1 MKKTIKNDAETICK
15 QKRMWEFVFVAVLVL
30 YPLRHIG
37 WGLDLWDTGYGYANF
52 EYMGTQ
58 HMDPMWLFST
68 YLTTAIG
75 HFFSLLPGAKTLIG
89 MNFYTGLSISLLA
102 LLGYYFCTKALHMP
116 AGITFLG
123 EFAAVSFCWCPTG
136 SFYNYVTYVFFL
148 IAAICL
154 YLGLSGGKKRFL
166 FAAGIALGCNVL
178 ARFSNL
184 PEAAMIVGVWA
195 YGMICYLEERREIAK
210 SSRQATEKNIGKSE
224 ENDSVKSGVSNSGQS
239 MDFSMENSKTDEQKA
254 RKKAAGVKLRRK
266 LLQDTGMCLAGYL
279 TALLVLFGYIQIRY
293 GMDAY
298 VNGIMRL
305 FSMTEVATDY
315 TAKSMIMGMFDW
327 YFQNLYWEIRMCV
340 FLAAGM
346 IAAAVLHLIGST
358 GGKDTAE
365 KALRILEWAGSALIA
380 AVMVFWLYRQ
390 GFCATEYTNYGA
402 IIWPGVTF
410 LTITLLTALWRIFT
424 PSAPKEEK
432 LISGLIF
439 LIVLITS
446 LGSNNKLYPSMNN
459 LFLALPYVF
468 WQFWRFCKLVKGFQ
482 WKKLWVSAIPAKCLF
497 GGFFLLFFVQVV
509 LFGRSFV
516 FAEGTGVQD
525 LNAQVTNNETLKG
538 VWMSKERAG
547 WMQEISEYVNA
558 QGLTGKEVLLYGQI
572 PALSYYL
579 QMPAAFNPWPDLD
592 SYQMGQLELDM
603 QEMQERMD
611 VDTSYRPVVLLEKKY
626 AAYLEVG
633 ETALEALQPT
643 EKERSLIV
651 DHPKLLLIGEFM
663 EAYGYEKTFENEKFV
678 IYE

>member
-1 MKKTIKNDAETICK
+1 MADNINNKMAGAVGQSQRRLWD
-15 QKRMWEFVFVAVLVL
+15 FLFVAVLVL
-30 YPLRHIG
+30 YPLRHIA

-102 LLGYYFCTKALHMP
+102 VLGYYFCTKILKIPALLV
-116 AGITFLG
+116 FLG
-123 EFAAVSFCWCPTG
+123 EFTAVSFCWCPTG
-136 SFYNYVTYVFFL
+136 SFYNYVTYVFYL
-148 IAAICL
+148 VSVVCL
-154 YLGLSGGKKRFL
+154 YLGLARREKGWL

-178 ARFSNL
+178 SRFSNL

-195 YGMICYLEERREIAK
+195 YGIICWLEERKEIGN
-210 SSRQATEKNIGKSE
+210 SLGQAAETTENAEKI
-224 ENDSVKSGVSNSGQS
+224 
-239 MDFSMENSKTDEQKA
+239 KA
-254 RKKAAGVKLRRK
+254 RKKAAGGRLRKK

-293 GMDAY
+293 GIDEY
-298 VNGIMRL
+298 VKGIKRL

-315 TAKSMIMGMFDW
+315 TAASMIMGMFDW

-340 FLAAGM
+340 FLAAG
-346 IAAAVLHLIGST
+346 IVAVGVLELIGSYVR
-358 GGKDTAE
+358 
-365 KALRILEWAGSALIA
+365 KAAVTKVLRILEWAGSIALA

-390 GFCATEYTNYGA
+390 GFCAGEYTNYGA

-410 LTITLLTALWRIFT
+410 LTLTLLVALWRIFT

-439 LIVLITS
+439 LILLITS

-459 LFLALPYVF
+459 LFLALPYMY
-468 WQFWRFCKLVKGFQ
+468 WQFYRFCKYVGSFR
-482 WKKLWVSAIPAKCLF
+482 WKRLTISAIPAKCLF
-497 GGFFLLFFVQVV
+497 GGFFLLFFVQVG
-509 LFGRSFV
+509 LFGHSFV

-525 LNAQVTNNETLKG
+525 VSAQVTNNETLRG
-538 VWMSKERAG
+538 VWMSEERAG
-547 WMQEISEYVNA
+547 WMQEISEYVNTG
-558 QGLTGKEVLLYGQI
+558 GLAGKDVLIYGQI

-592 SYQMGQLELDM
+592 SYQIGQLEQDM
-603 QEMQERMD
+603 LKMQERMD
-611 VDTSYRPVVLLEKKY
+611 ADATYRPVVLLEKKY
-626 AAYLEVG
+626 AVYLEAG
-633 ETALEALQPT
+633 ESALEALQPT
-643 EKERSLIV
+643 DKERSLIV
-651 DHPKLLLIGEFM
+651 DNPKLMLIGKFM
-663 EAYGYEKTFENEKFV
+663 EEYGYEKTFENEKFV

>member
-1 MKKTIKNDAETICK
+1 MTDNINNKMAGAVGQSQRRLWD
-15 QKRMWEFVFVAVLVL
+15 FLFVAVLVL
-30 YPLRHIG
+30 YPLRHIA

-75 HFFSLLPGAKTLIG
+75 HFLSLLPGAKTLIG

-102 LLGYYFCTKALHMP
+102 VLGYYFCTKVLKIP
-116 AGITFLG
+116 AWLTFLG
-123 EFAAVSFCWCPTG
+123 EFTAVSFCWCPTG

-148 IAAICL
+148 ISVICL
-154 YLGLSGGKKRFL
+154 YLGLSRGKGSWL
-166 FAAGIALGCNVL
+166 FVAGVALGCNVL

-195 YGMICYLEERREIAK
+195 YGI
-210 SSRQATEKNIGKSE
+210 T
-224 ENDSVKSGVSNSGQS
+224 
-239 MDFSMENSKTDEQKA
+239 
-254 RKKAAGVKLRRK
+254 RKRAAGRRLRKK

-293 GMDAY
+293 GMDEY
-298 VNGIMRL
+298 VRGIQRL

-315 TAKSMIMGMFDW
+315 TAASMILGMFDW
-327 YFQNLYWEIRMCV
+327 YLQNLYWELRMCV
-340 FLAAGM
+340 FLIAGM
-346 IAAAVLHLIGST
+346 IAVGFLEFAAASVRDSYA
-358 GGKDTAE
+358 GKDTIK
-365 KALRILEWAGSALIA
+365 KALRILEWVVSAVL
-380 AVMVFWLYRQ
+380 AVIMVFWLYRQ

-410 LTITLLTALWRIFT
+410 LTLTLLVTLWRIFT
-424 PSAPKEEK
+424 PSAPGEEK
-432 LISGLIF
+432 LLSGLIF

-459 LFLALPYVF
+459 LFLALPYMY
-468 WQFWRFCKLVKGFQ
+468 WQFYRFCKYAGSFR
-482 WKKLWVSAIPAKCLF
+482 WKRLTISAIPAKCLF
-497 GGFFLLFFVQVV
+497 GGFFLLFFVQVG
-509 LFGRSFV
+509 LFGHNFV

-525 LNAQVTNNETLKG
+525 VSAQVTNNETLRG
-538 VWMSKERAG
+538 VWMSEERAG
-547 WMQEISEYVNA
+547 WMQEISEYVNTG
-558 QGLTGKEVLLYGQI
+558 GLAGKDVLIYGQI

-592 SYQMGQLELDM
+592 SYQIGQLEQDM
-603 QEMQERMD
+603 LKMQERMD
-611 VDTSYRPVVLLEKKY
+611 ADATYRPVVLLEKKY
-626 AAYLEVG
+626 AVYLEAG
-633 ETALEALQPT
+633 ESALEALQPT
-643 EKERSLIV
+643 DKERSLIV
-651 DHPKLLLIGEFM
+651 DNPKLMLIGKFM
-663 EAYGYEKTFENEKFV
+663 EEYGYEKTFENEKFV

>member
-1 MKKTIKNDAETICK
+1 MKKTIKSDAETFFG
-15 QKRMWEFVFVAVLVL
+15 QKRLWEFVFVAVLVL
-30 YPLRHIG
+30 YPLRHIN

-58 HMDPMWLFST
+58 HMDSMWLFST

-75 HFFSLLPGAKTLIG
+75 HFLSLLPGAGTLIG

-116 AGITFLG
+116 AGIAFLG

-166 FAAGIALGCNVL
+166 FVAGIALGCNVL

-195 YGMICYLEERREIAK
+195 YGMICYLEERREIA
-210 SSRQATEKNIGKSE
+210 QNA
-224 ENDSVKSGVSNSGQS
+224 GQS
-239 MDFSMENSKTDEQKA
+239 MDFSMEKTDEQKA
-254 RKKAAGVKLRRK
+254 RKKAGAKLRRK

-293 GMDAY
+293 GMDEY
-298 VNGIMRL
+298 VKGILRL

-315 TAKSMIMGMFDW
+315 TAVSMVLGMFDW
-327 YFQNLYWEIRMCV
+327 YFQNLYWEIRMCI
-340 FLAAGM
+340 FLAAG
-346 IAAAVLHLIGST
+346 ILAAGVLELIGSVSGKEMVKKT
-358 GGKDTAE
+358 LHAFTWGGS
-365 KALRILEWAGSALIA
+365 IVIA
-380 AVMVFWLYRQ
+380 AVMVIWLYRQ

-410 LTITLLTALWRIFT
+410 LTLTLLVSLWRIFT

-459 LFLALPYVF
+459 LFLALPYMY
-468 WQFWRFCKLVKGFQ
+468 WQFWRFCRSVQGFR
-482 WKKLWVSAIPAKCLF
+482 WKRLWVSAIPVKCLF
-497 GGFFLLFFVQVV
+497 GGFFLLFFVQVA

-525 LNAQVTNNETLKG
+525 VSAQVTNNETLKG

-592 SYQMGQLELDM
+592 SYQIGQLEEDM
-603 QEMQERMD
+603 RKMRDRMD
-611 VDTSYRPVVLLEKKY
+611 ADASYRPVVLLEKKC
-626 AAYLEVG
+626 AAYLEAG
-633 ETALEALQPT
+633 ETALEALHPT

-651 DHPKLLLIGEFM
+651 DNPKFLLIGQFM
-663 EAYGYEKTFENEKFV
+663 EDYGYEKTFENEKFV

>member
-1 MKKTIKNDAETICK
+1 MTDKIKNHKVGIDH
-15 QKRMWEFVFVAVLVL
+15 QRRLREFVFVAILVL
-30 YPLRHIG
+30 YPLRHIA

-75 HFFSLLPGAKTLIG
+75 HFFSLLPGAGTLIG
-89 MNFYTGLSISLLA
+89 MNFYTGFSISFLA
-102 LLGYYFCTKALHMP
+102 VLGYYFCVKVLKIP
-116 AGITFLG
+116 AFLAFLG
-123 EFAAVSFCWCPTG
+123 EFTAVSFCWCPTG
-136 SFYNYVTYVFFL
+136 SFYNYVTYVFYL
-148 IAAICL
+148 VSVVCL
-154 YLGLSGGKKRFL
+154 YLGLARGRKGWL
-166 FAAGIALGCNVL
+166 FAAGAALGCNVL

-195 YGMICYLEERREIAK
+195 YGIICWLEERKE
-210 SSRQATEKNIGKSE
+210 IGK
-224 ENDSVKSGVSNSGQS
+224 NSGQAV
-239 MDFSMENSKTDEQKA
+239 ETTETAEKIKA
-254 RKKAAGVKLRRK
+254 QKKAAGVRLRKK

-279 TALLVLFGYIQIRY
+279 TALLILFGYIQIRY
-293 GMDAY
+293 GMDEY
-298 VNGIMRL
+298 VKGIRRL

-315 TAKSMIMGMFDW
+315 TAASMIMGMFDW

-340 FLAAGM
+340 FLVVG
-346 IAAAVLHLIGST
+346 IVAVGVLELIGSYVR
-358 GGKDTAE
+358 
-365 KALRILEWAGSALIA
+365 KATVTKLLRMLEWAGSIALA

-390 GFCATEYTNYGA
+390 GFCAREYTNYGA

-410 LTITLLTALWRIFT
+410 LTLTLLVTLWRIFT

-459 LFLALPYVF
+459 LFLALPYMY
-468 WQFWRFCKLVKGFQ
+468 WQFYRFCKYAGSFR
-482 WKKLWVSAIPAKCLF
+482 WKRITISAIPAKFLF
-497 GGFFLLFFVQVV
+497 GGFFLLFFVQVG

-516 FAEGTGVQD
+516 FAEGTGIQD
-525 LNAQVTNNETLKG
+525 IDAQVTNNETLKG
-538 VWMSKERAG
+538 VRMSEERAG
-547 WMQEISEYVNA
+547 WMQEISEYVNTW
-558 QGLTGKEVLLYGQI
+558 GLAGNDALIYGQI

-592 SYQMGQLELDM
+592 SYQIGQLEQDM
-603 QEMQERMD
+603 QKMQERMD
-611 VDTSYRPVVLLEKKY
+611 ADATYRPVVLLEKKY
-626 AAYLEVG
+626 AVYLEDG
-633 ETALEALQPT
+633 EAALMRMEPT
-643 EKERSLIV
+643 EKEQGWIV
-651 DHPKLLLIGEFM
+651 DNPKLLLIGKFM
-663 EAYGYEKTFENEKFV
+663 EDYGYEKTFENEKFV

>member
-1 MKKTIKNDAETICK
+1 MKSKKDMFSGVNCKRFWEVVFLVILIC
-15 QKRMWEFVFVAVLVL
+15 
-30 YPLRHIG
+30 YPLRHSNV
-37 WGLDLWDTGYGYANF
+37 GLDLWDTGYGYANF
-52 EYMGTQ
+52 EYMGTE

-75 HFFSLLPGAKTLIG
+75 HLLSILPGAKTLIG
-89 MNFYTGLSISLLA
+89 MNVYTGLSISLLA
-102 LLGYYFCTKALHMP
+102 VLGYYFCTKALHMP
-116 AGITFLG
+116 AGIVFLG

-154 YLGLSGGKKRFL
+154 YLGLAGGKKHLL
-166 FAAGIALGCNVL
+166 FAAGVALGCNVL

-195 YGMICYLEERREIAK
+195 YGIICYLEERREIVQ
-210 SSRQATEKNIGKSE
+210 SSRQTTGKS
-224 ENDSVKSGVSNSGQS
+224 
-239 MDFSMENSKTDEQKA
+239 DEQKA
-254 RKKAAGVKLRRK
+254 RKKAAGVKLRKK

-298 VNGIMRL
+298 VNGILRL

-340 FLAAGM
+340 FLVTG
-346 IAAAVLHLIGST
+346 IVAVGVLELIGSFC
-358 GGKDTAE
+358 KEDMV
-365 KALRILEWAGSALIA
+365 KKILCILEWAGSALIA

-468 WQFWRFCKLVKGFQ
+468 WQFLRFCRSVKGFR
-482 WKKLWVSAIPAKCLF
+482 WKRLWVSAMPAKCLF
-497 GGFFLLFFVQVV
+497 GGFFLLFFVQVA

-525 LNAQVTNNETLKG
+525 VSAQVTNNETLKG
-538 VWMSKERAG
+538 VWMSGERAG
-547 WMQEISEYVNA
+547 WMQEISEYVNEQELA
-558 QGLTGKEVLLYGQI
+558 GRDVLIYGQI
-572 PALSYYL
+572 PAMSYYL

-592 SYQMGQLELDM
+592 SYQIVQLELDM
-603 QEMQERMD
+603 RQMQDKMD
-611 VDTSYRPVVLLEKKY
+611 TDISYRPVVLLEKKY
-626 AAYLEVG
+626 AVYLEEG
-633 ETALEALQPT
+633 EEALMLLQPT
-643 EKERSLIV
+643 EREQEWIL
-651 DHPKLLLIGEFM
+651 DNPKLLLIGEFM

>member
-1 MKKTIKNDAETICK
+1 
-15 QKRMWEFVFVAVLVL
+15 
-30 YPLRHIG
+30 
-37 WGLDLWDTGYGYANF
+37 
-52 EYMGTQ
+52 
-58 HMDPMWLFST
+58 
-68 YLTTAIG
+68 
-75 HFFSLLPGAKTLIG
+75 
-89 MNFYTGLSISLLA
+89 
-102 LLGYYFCTKALHMP
+102 MP
-116 AGITFLG
+116 AGIAFLG

-166 FAAGIALGCNVL
+166 FVAGIALGCNVL

-195 YGMICYLEERREIAK
+195 YGMICYLEERREIA
-210 SSRQATEKNIGKSE
+210 QNA
-224 ENDSVKSGVSNSGQS
+224 GQS
-239 MDFSMENSKTDEQKA
+239 MDFSMENTMEKTDEQKA

-346 IAAAVLHLIGST
+346 IAVAVLHLIGSA

-365 KALRILEWAGSALIA
+365 KTLQVLEWAGSALIA

-410 LTITLLTALWRIFT
+410 LTITLLTALWRIFM

-439 LIVLITS
+439 LIILITS

-468 WQFWRFCKLVKGFQ
+468 WQFWQFCKLVKGFR

-525 LNAQVTNNETLKG
+525 LNAEVTNNETLKG
-538 VWMSKERAG
+538 VWMSKERAT

-603 QEMQERMD
+603 QGMQERMD

-626 AAYLEVG
+626 AVYLEEG
-633 ETALEALQPT
+633 KEALMFLQPT
-643 EKERSLIV
+643 EREQEWIV
-651 DHPKLLLIGEFM
+651 DNPKLLLIGEFM
-663 EAYGYEKTFENEKFV
+663 DAYGYEKTFENEKFV